1 MRVHHLSAQS
11 LTGDHAVRHLLFTCS
26 RWWKCGEGVQSSPG
40 IWMEGSIA
48 LMIIDAS
55 LCFNHGGSLVP
66 WVTEEKYIVHEIE
79 SPVKAIES
87 PVKAC
92 LQPF

>member
-1 MRVHHLSAQS
+1 
-11 LTGDHAVRHLLFTCS
+11 
-26 RWWKCGEGVQSSPG
+26 
-40 IWMEGSIA
+40 MEGSIA

-79 SPVKAIES
+79 SPVKTIES

-92 LQPF
+92 PQPF